1 MYSCKNRT
9 FVKNYLMRHLFLF
22 SALFLTLLAGAQPPG
37 GGGGKRGGGDQPGSN
52 NGEIFGNI
60 IDYVSNDALA
70 YVTVLALK
78 QPENKTVGG
87 AVTTDNGN
95 FSIPDLPIG
104 TYDLKISFVGYDTKF
119 IRGVELTKEQITYN
133 LKNLEL
139 APSVL
144 DVVEIDGDIPEITY
158 EIDKKVINVEDQI
171 NADGQTAIEI
181 LENIPSISVSADGTV
196 SLRGSSSFTLL
207 IDGIPTILDANDAL
221 ATIPA
226 STIKDIEIITNPSAR
241 YDAEGTSGV
250 INIITKKNKL
260 QGVSCLVNLSAGR
273 FGNYAG
279 DVALNLKKNAFT
291 FDLNAN
297 LSQRSRPNATEE
309 IRTTTYDSV
318 VNVLR
323 SNGESNWKRQGWG
336 VGGGVQWAPN
346 NSHVLVLRSRFRSNL
361 MIPYSDFSY
370 LSYDNDTLVADFYN
384 EQHNNIDFINSST
397 SLYYQYNIKR
407 NKEHNISIKAVANIR
422 DVVQFD
428 TTLSYNNDGS
438 IRSGNLYTETGPSN
452 SYRFNIDYKLPLK
465 NSRKFEIGLQSQLGS
480 SGDIGKN
487 YVYNTTTSAFD
498 FDPLFSSDVDYIR
511 DIHAGYSMFS
521 GKFKSLG
528 YQLGLRAEYTFR
540 TISSTAETN
549 FTEINRLDWFPSAHF
564 SYSLK
569 NKSQF
574 LLSYSRRIERP
585 RSYFFEPFITWE
597 GPFSVRSGN
606 PNLQPE
612 YINAFEV
619 SYIKP
624 IQRKGFF
631 SVEGYFRKS
640 NGIINRI
647 STVYDEGILIS
658 QPYNIGTSEA
668 YGLEATL
675 NYKIKKWW
683 KINAS
688 GNTYLYNLSGQ
699 LNDVD
704 YSRESFNYSG
714 RLTNTFTIGGYM
726 VQLVSRYNSGSVIA
740 QGESF
745 DSFSQDLSV
754 KKSFMN
760 KRLSVSLSGRNIL
773 STERRGSITSTEN
786 VEYYS
791 LQKPLSPQVM
801 LSVSIKLNNYQKA
814 FERSEQMDDF

>member
-1 MYSCKNRT
+1 
-9 FVKNYLMRHLFLF
+9 MRHLLLI
-22 SALFLTLLAGAQPPG
+22 SVLFLTFSVAAQPPG
-37 GGGGKRGGGDQPGSN
+37 GGGGKRGGGDQPGN
-52 NGEIFGNI
+52 NKGEIFGNI
-60 IDYVSNDALA
+60 IDSVSNDALA

-95 FSIPDLPIG
+95 FSIPNLPIG

-119 IRGVELTKEQITYN
+119 IRGIELTEDQITYN
-133 LKNLEL
+133 LKNLEV

-144 DVVEIDGDIPEITY
+144 DVVEVNGDIPEITY

-207 IDGIPTILDANDAL
+207 IDGLPTILDASDAL

-250 INIITKKNKL
+250 INVITKKNKL

-279 DVALNLKKNAFT
+279 DIALNLKKNAFT

-297 LSQRSRPNATEE
+297 LSQRSRPNETNET
-309 IRTTTYDSV
+309 RTTTYDSV

-323 SNGESNWKRQGWG
+323 STGESNWKRKGWG
-336 VGGGVQWAPN
+336 AGGGVQWAPN

-361 MIPYSDFSY
+361 MLPYSDFSY
-370 LSYDNDTLVADFYN
+370 LSYDDDTLISDFYN

-397 SLYYQYNIKR
+397 SLFYQYNIKR

-465 NSRKFEIGLQSQLGS
+465 NSRKFEVGLQSQFGS
-480 SGDIGKN
+480 SGDVGKN
-487 YVYNTTTSAFD
+487 YVYNTTTSVYD
-498 FDPLFSSDVDYIR
+498 FDPLLSSDVDYIR

-540 TISSTAETN
+540 NISSTAETD

-597 GPFSVRSGN
+597 GPFNVRSGN

-640 NGIINRI
+640 SGIINRI
-647 STVYDEGILIS
+647 STVYNEGILIS
-658 QPYNIGTSEA
+658 QPYNIGTSES
-668 YGLEATL
+668 YGLEANL

-688 GNTYLYNLSGQ
+688 GNAYLYNLSGE

-714 RLTNTFTIGGYM
+714 RLTNTFMLGGYM

-754 KKSFMN
+754 KKSFMK

-773 STERRGSITSTEN
+773 GTQRRGFITTTEN

-791 LQKPLSPQVM
+791 LQKPLSPQIM
-801 LSVSIKLNNYQKA
+801 LSVSIKLNNYQKV